1 MRLKWP
7 GGASDEF
14 TTDGSR
20 RPGLVAAI
28 QWHDY
33 CFLRSM
39 RFTTRIVCLVLGLA
53 AFCKHAAAQSDGGW
67 DVVLNG
73 RSVHMNAAYKW
84 NEDNWGLGIEREFA
98 SSSPWIKVALAN
110 GFKDSMGDPSYM
122 AGGGLKRRFWVH
134 SDDFYVDLGAIAF
147 VMTREEVKHNKPF
160 PGILPAAT
168 FGFKRVALN
177 LTYLPESVVN
187 RVTSSKKYDPSM
199 EGVFFLQLKLDA
211 SLFGLGRRD
220 RQWLAKGRAD

>member
-1 MRLKWP
+1 M
-7 GGASDEF
+7 
-14 TTDGSR
+14 
-20 RPGLVAAI
+20 GLAA
-28 QWHDY
+28 
-33 CFLRSM
+33 
-39 RFTTRIVCLVLGLA
+39 RIVCLALGLA
-53 AFCKHAAAQSDGGW
+53 AFCHHAAAQSDGAW

-73 RSVHMNAAYKW
+73 RSVHMNATYKW
-84 NEDNWGLGIEREFA
+84 NEDNWGLGVEREFA

-110 GFKDSMGDPSYM
+110 GFKDSMGDLSYM
-122 AGGGLKRRFWVH
+122 AGGGLKRRFWVR
-134 SDDFYVDLGAIAF
+134 SDDFYVDLGGIAF

-160 PGILPAAT
+160 PGVLPAAT

-220 RQWLAKGRAD
+220 RQWFAKGRAD